1 MAKKTSNIVL
11 KLESNCIC
19 MYIENK
25 IVEKDLNYWY
35 LSSQQTI
42 TKYGHQRPDCDF
54 DVGVSDSEGEG

>member
-1 MAKKTSNIVL
+1 
-11 KLESNCIC
+11 